1 MSKDNEI
8 SSTEKL
14 LALIRDD
21 KPGEPEPENKVAPS
35 IASKKTKS
43 FSSKPVSSKQNITIG
58 IYIGNNNLKLV
69 RVNHFFEDNPE
80 LIDYAE
86 VPLEPGII
94 EDKGRFSAFLK
105 SLLTNY
111 CGPSKRVNVWAV
123 VASGLAE
130 IRRLLIP
137 SVSKKQIANAAYWSY
152 KKNVSRMN
160 SDDIF
165 DFEILGNVIE
175 DSIQKIEITAYSVPK
190 KVVDELQLLFSE
202 AGYPLTGISSFPFA
216 LQNMVRTGWLGTD
229 EDSSVCIIYINLEH
243 SHINIYSN
251 GNLILSRVIK
261 AGIHTMV
268 DAIRDN
274 LESILDHNPSLNLS
288 KGRVSGSATQTGK
301 DLADKIFFNFI
312 QETSLQEDNVNK
324 GNIFRALLPALER
337 LVKQIERTLKHYYL
351 NFGKK
356 GIDKAFISG
365 LINNNSRIVEYIGS
379 QLDINMEILNPFPE
393 KMIASGAVTT
403 SVPALNSGAM
413 VPAAGIALSDNKI
426 TPNFIFTYKDRKK
439 AALVKHVNFSL
450 FAFMLFL
457 MAICVGVYFNQCRV
471 LSQKK
476 QVLSNLK
483 KQIESYSPNA
493 DQDLLLKMALKIKKA
508 RLKLDNISNRHLGL
522 AVISAIS
529 EITPENIR
537 LLKINARL
545 DGSNTSKNKSAKK
558 SVYKN
563 GVNIEGL
570 IFGDRMT
577 FETLLGSYIVKLKK
591 SPLFDKPVIKKSL
604 VEMHENRE
612 VLRFSINLEL

>member
-21 KPGEPEPENKVAPS
+21 HPGESEPGNKVAPL

-58 IYIGNNNLKLV
+58 IYIGDNSLKLV
-69 RVNHFFEDNPE
+69 RVDHSSEDNPE

-86 VPLEPGII
+86 VPLEPGIVK
-94 EDKGRFSAFLK
+94 DKGRFSAFLK

-111 CGPSKRVNVWAV
+111 CGPSKLVNIWAV
-123 VASGLAE
+123 VASGVVE

-137 SVSKKQIANAAYWSY
+137 GVSKKQIANAAYWSY
-152 KKNVSRMN
+152 KKNVSSMN
-160 SDDIF
+160 RDDIF
-165 DFEILGNVIE
+165 DFEVLGNVIE

-190 KVVDELQLLFSE
+190 KVVDELQPLFSE

-229 EDSSVCIIYINLEH
+229 EDSSVCIIYINLER

-268 DAIRDN
+268 DAIRKN
-274 LESILDHNPSLNLS
+274 LESILDNNPLLSLN
-288 KGRVSGSATQTGK
+288 KGGVSGSHTQTGN
-301 DLADKIFFNFI
+301 DLADEIFYNFI
-312 QETSLQEDNVNK
+312 QETSSQENSVNK
-324 GNIFRALLPALER
+324 GDIFRALLPALER

-351 NFGKK
+351 NFGNKE
-356 GIDKAFISG
+356 INKAFISG

-379 QLDINMEILNPFPE
+379 QLDINMEILNPFP
-393 KMIASGAVTT
+393 KKIIASGAVTT
-403 SVPALNSGAM
+403 SVPALNSGTM

-426 TPNFIFTYKDRKK
+426 TPNFIFTYKDREKV
-439 AALVKHVNFSL
+439 ALVKHVNFSL

-457 MAICVGVYFNQCRV
+457 MAICVGVYFNQGRV
-471 LSQKK
+471 LSHKE

-483 KQIESYSPNA
+483 RQIESYSPNA

-545 DGSNTSKNKSAKK
+545 DGSNTSKNRYKKNKSSKK
-558 SVYKN
+558 S
-563 GVNIEGL
+563 
-570 IFGDRMT
+570 
-577 FETLLGSYIVKLKK
+577 
-591 SPLFDKPVIKKSL
+591 
-604 VEMHENRE
+604 
-612 VLRFSINLEL
+612 